1 MQNLRRR
8 HPSKGQR
15 MRSVND
21 VDDLI
26 RRIKALGGGSYQDVS
41 YLRDGTIIGIGDLMF
56 TRAIYIDLDP
66 NGWGKRFC
74 FEDRDLAIA
83 EYVKLQT
90 GDDEPTGWVARR
102 GR

>member
-1 MQNLRRR
+1 M
-8 HPSKGQR
+8 
-15 MRSVND
+15 ND
-21 VDDLI
+21 EALLDE
-26 RRIKALGGGSYQDVS
+26 IKVRGMGAYQVVS

-56 TRAIYIDLDP
+56 TRAIYIDMDL

-74 FEDRDLAIA
+74 FEDKDRAA
-83 EYVKLQT
+83 EEYMKLQT

>member
-1 MQNLRRR
+1 
-8 HPSKGQR
+8 

-21 VDDLI
+21 IARDEDLLK
-26 RRIKALGGGSYQDVS
+26 RIKELGGGSYQDVA

-56 TRAIYIDLDP
+56 TRAIYIDLDL

-74 FEDRDLAIA
+74 FEDKDRAVE
-83 EYVKLQT
+83 EYAKLQT
-90 GDDEPTGWVARR
+90 GDDEPTGWIARR